1 MTIGIRYASRER
13 STEILGRNHAGRRRH
28 RLVRAEG
35 ARLGLAHAAAIESH
49 ATPAITDERVSVRR
63 RRSEDHASSRC
74 HERRRT
80 EDHREASDGPT
91 QGDREARHGEAQH
104 REAQYREARHGETD
118 HREAWRP
125 QDNGSPQD
133 GRALDGEAH
142 DAPQLDDPEEAPL
155 KEDRGSQRGRAR
167 RVASPLS

>member
-1 MTIGIRYASRER
+1 
-13 STEILGRNHAGRRRH
+13 
-28 RLVRAEG
+28 LVRAEG

-63 RRSEDHASSRC
+63 RWSEDDASSRW
-74 HERRRT
+74 ERRRT
-80 EDHREASDGPT
+80 EDHREAPDSPT

-104 REAQYREARHGETD
+104 REAQYRQARHGETD

-125 QDNGSPQD
+125 QDHGSPQD

-142 DAPQLDDPEEAPL
+142 DAPQLHDPEEAPL
-155 KEDRGSQRGRAR
+155 KEDRGSERGRAR